1 MATKIISK
9 SANLSPK
16 LYAKLSPSAGKFKPL
31 SKYSEIIL
39 EDFTPTNMAK
49 NVMKIGFWIRFFTV
63 VRFQV
68 YQSMNPL
75 VSAIQLLQIPDGRS
89 W

>member
-9 SANLSPK
+9 SANLTPK

-39 EDFTPTNMAK
+39 EDFTPKNMAK
-49 NVMKIGFWIRFFTV
+49 NVMKIGF
-63 VRFQV
+63 
-68 YQSMNPL
+68 
-75 VSAIQLLQIPDGRS
+75 
-89 W
+89 